1 MHHAVVADLQRPRLF
16 RVRHQQVLG
25 QAPVEENAGTVD
37 VLDLEAG
44 ELADLHL
51 GLLGGGDQLVFAVQ
65 VDEHVQPVIHF
76 GFGVFRDVAPGQQD
90 LAVGAAVQVQAEVH
104 VFHDLQTV
112 VTPKQSHFR

>member
-1 MHHAVVADLQRPRLF
+1 MHHAVITDLQWPCLF

-25 QAPVEENAGTVD
+25 QAPVQEDTSTVD
-37 VLDLEAG
+37 VLDLQAG
-44 ELADLHL
+44 ELANLHL

-65 VDEHVQPVIHF
+65 VDEHVQPVIDL
-76 GFGVFRDVAPGQQD
+76 GLGVFRDVAPGQQD
-90 LAVGAAVQVQAEVH
+90 FAIGAAVQVQTEVH

>member
-1 MHHAVVADLQRPRLF
+1 VDHAVVADLQRPRLF

-25 QAPVEENAGTVD
+25 QAPVEEDARAVD

-44 ELADLHL
+44 ELAHLHL

-65 VDEHVQPVIHF
+65 VDEHVQPVIEF
-76 GFGVFRDVAPGQQD
+76 QLCVFREIAPQQD
-90 LAVGAAVQVQAEVH
+90 LAIGAAVQVQAEVH

-112 VTPKQSHFR
+112 VAPKQSHFR